1 MSTLLRIDSSA
12 RIDDSHS
19 RALGDYAQSLWQA
32 NNPAGQTI
40 QRNVAD
46 GSIEMIRAE
55 TITGYYT
62 PPEAFTPKL
71 TKATALSDK
80 LITELQSADTVLIT
94 VPIYNFTVP
103 AALKAW
109 IDQIARIGHTFSYE
123 DGNFTGL
130 LNARQAIA
138 ICAYGAEGYLEGQ
151 PFAAA
156 NFLQP
161 YLQFLLGFLG
171 IDTVNFVSVQGTTDP
186 DVVIDAKAQARAH
199 LDRLLTPNA
208 G

>member
-1 MSTLLRIDSSA
+1 MTTLLRIDSSA
-12 RIDDSHS
+12 RLDGSHT
-19 RALGDYAQSLWQA
+19 RAIGDHAQSLWQA
-32 NNPAGQTI
+32 ENPAGEII

-46 GSIEMIRAE
+46 GTIEMIRAE

-62 PPEAFTPKL
+62 SPEAFTPEL
-71 TKATALSDK
+71 TEATALSDA
-80 LITELQSADTVLIT
+80 LIAELQSAQTLLIT
-94 VPIYNFTVP
+94 APIYNFTVP

-123 DGNFTGL
+123 NGNFTGL
-130 LNARQAIA
+130 LNARHAVV
-138 ICAYGAEGYLEGQ
+138 ICAYGAEGYLEDQ

-171 IDTVNFVSVQGTTDP
+171 IETVDFISVQGTTDP
-186 DVVIDAKAQARAH
+186 DTVINAEAQARAD
-199 LDRLLTPNA
+199 LDRLFA
-208 G
+208 AKAA